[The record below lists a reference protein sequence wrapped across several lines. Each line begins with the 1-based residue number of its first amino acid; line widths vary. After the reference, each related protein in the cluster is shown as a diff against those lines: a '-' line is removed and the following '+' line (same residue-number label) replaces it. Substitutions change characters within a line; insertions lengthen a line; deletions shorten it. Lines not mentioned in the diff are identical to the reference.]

1 MWIKLVCEHFCP
13 SHTRW
18 IFIFSGS
25 CLKIKTSTPMI
36 QHYLRLLFLTER
48 PQVAE
53 SIICVF
59 INGLHEWKRSIIL
72 DFLTNQPAF
81 NCVSVPLPVDLR
93 AADPGGGRSGHR
105 SHLLVRGDRLEGLV
119 SVWRQGPGRLLQ
131 RLPQL
136 LGIHHCPQHHGAYF
150 TIRQVSRIW
159 VSLHIPCVLLKTS
172 VGILVW
178 L

>member
-18 IFIFSGS
+18 IFIFNGS
-25 CLKIKTSTPMI
+25 CLKIKTSTI
-36 QHYLRLLFLTER
+36 QHWWSNTTYIFYFLTER
-48 PQVAE
+48 PQVA
-53 SIICVF
+53 
-59 INGLHEWKRSIIL
+59 GLHEWKRSISL

-105 SHLLVRGDRLEGLV
+105 SHLLVRGDRLECLV

-136 LGIHHCPQHHGAYF
+136 LGLHHCPQHHGAYF
-150 TIRQVSRIW
+150 TIRQVGRIW
-159 VSLHIPCVLLKTS
+159 VSLHIPCVPLKTS
-172 VGILVW
+172 VRIL